1 MQKDVTISPKVI
13 ANSHDP
19 AATIPQLRFAQQLP
33 LHKGA
38 LAGCEVVGQTNL
50 YGKVIDLFRRLV
62 H

>member
-1 MQKDVTISPKVI
+1 MILLKAI
-13 ANSHDP
+13 ASSYNLI
-19 AATIPQLRFAQQLP
+19 ATIPQLRFAQQLP

-38 LAGCEVVGQTNL
+38 LAGCEIAQKTNL